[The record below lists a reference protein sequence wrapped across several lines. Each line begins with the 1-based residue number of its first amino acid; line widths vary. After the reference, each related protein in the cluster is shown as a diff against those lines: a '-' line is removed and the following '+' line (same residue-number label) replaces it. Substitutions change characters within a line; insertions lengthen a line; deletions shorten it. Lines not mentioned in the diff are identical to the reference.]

1 MHNVMKLKMIDFTQ
15 FYGLT
20 YDSFVNLCRSA
31 NWQENSF
38 DYMWKK
44 LRAFD
49 VETADEIKLFV
60 MIEELLDSNYE
71 INLIYRKSE
80 SESKKPENVKLK
92 YHASM
97 INIGYK
103 LQEPRLGNFDLEEF
117 KKKIAS
123 FFVGANPEF
132 IYRMLLNVGS
142 EGCNDSFRELIDI
155 SNLSDGEDKMS
166 RTDAFFD
173 SNPFCDFDSNES
185 ISKLFSDPV
194 KTAAC
199 SGSGKQRTLFETE
212 QQEFISLL
220 QYVYA
225 DWLIHEYEPAYKLLQ
240 EPWNFNLEDLLS
252 FPYTHNDLCLIM
264 THDKVKNVVDVFFE
278 YVLSKNIDE
287 KAKTYILEF
296 FSNKRVSR
304 DVQDRYEKYCETHP
318 DAVKIEFLPDKFLPI
333 PLPKLEQW
341 TESCLRCLYQK
352 LIEGK
357 FIAADTKEID
367 FLYVF
372 GYCNEDCYDEVEPII
387 WIGDYKNKLG
397 KKQIIDLLVL
407 MGYDFVALKKKP
419 LLDSL
424 NGCFCATKSKQ
435 PGQETLFK
443 SNNFSR
449 GHESNMHKE
458 LECIVREALSGV

>member
-1 MHNVMKLKMIDFTQ
+1 M
-15 FYGLT
+15 
-20 YDSFVNLCRSA
+20 
-31 NWQENSF
+31 
-38 DYMWKK
+38 
-44 LRAFD
+44 
-49 VETADEIKLFV
+49 
-60 MIEELLDSNYE
+60 
-71 INLIYRKSE
+71 
-80 SESKKPENVKLK
+80 
-92 YHASM
+92 
-97 INIGYK
+97 
-103 LQEPRLGNFDLEEF
+103 
-117 KKKIAS
+117 
-123 FFVGANPEF
+123 GANPEF
-132 IYRMLLNVGS
+132 IYRVVLNVGS

-173 SNPFCDFDSNES
+173 SNHFCDFDSNEF
-185 ISKLFSDPV
+185 INKLFSDPV

-199 SGSGKQRTLFETE
+199 SGSSKQRTLFETE

-225 DWLIHEYEPAYKLLQ
+225 DWLIHEYEPAYKFLQ
-240 EPWNFNLEDLLS
+240 EPWNFNLEDFLS
-252 FPYTHNDLCLIM
+252 FPYTYNDLCLIM

-333 PLPKLEQW
+333 PLPKLKQW
-341 TESCLRCLYQK
+341 TESCLRWLYQK
-352 LIEGK
+352 LIKGK
-357 FIAADTKEID
+357 FIAADTKETD

-372 GYCNEDCYDEVEPII
+372 GYCNEYYYDEVEPIN
-387 WIGDYKNKLG
+387 WISCYNNKPAQ
-397 KKQIIDLLVL
+397 KQIIDLLVL
-407 MGYDFVALKKKP
+407 MGYDFCALKKKP

-424 NGCFCATKSKQ
+424 NGCFYAAKSKE
-435 PGQETLFK
+435 PGQGTSFK

-449 GHESNMHKE
+449 GHKSDKHEE
-458 LECIVREALSGV
+458 LECIVSEALSAV